1 MSEFIFFRKGTQIF
15 AVEKGNAEGSS
26 HLEAQGYEQEFE
38 EITAPD
44 AQSALA
50 RYNDIKKEDELNVYA
65 FALGP
70 TFTLLIV
77 VVLTTVAYVVMK

>member
-1 MSEFIFFRKGTQIF
+1 MSEFIFFRKGTQTF

-26 HLEAQGYEQEFE
+26 HLEAQGYEQQFE

-44 AQSALA
+44 AESALA
-50 RYNDIKKEDELNVYA
+50 RYNDIKKEEELNVYA

-77 VVLTTVAYVVMK
+77 AVLGALGYVLMR